1 MPRRSAVGLP
11 CGGNVNLTV
20 APCSRKQ
27 VPAIRGTTT
36 ACGFRPVWRV
46 PVSVFSTSHA
56 KGAGRVPQLRIFLNT
71 TEHFEELSRHLPNH
85 GAASC
90 KNATVAVQIA
100 IPVAQSA
107 AIRRLTWKVGR
118 ISNAVQC
125 LRIEFT
131 CPQAGAEPSVNCAP
145 CELMEQ
151 TMQPDP
157 IIAEIHPFREE
168 YAARFDY
175 DVGRMFQD
183 IQARQAASVRR
194 YVCLPPR
201 RLSADLQCPENGG
214 AGTSTGN
221 RPTRRS
227 EGQ

>member
-1 MPRRSAVGLP
+1 MARSTGLEPATSGVTGRHSNQLSYDRAILCNTEACKYGSCHFPSSRKFRFYSDVRGSLMPRRSAVGLP

-90 KNATVAVQIA
+90 KTPQL
-100 IPVAQSA
+100 PC
-107 AIRRLTWKVGR
+107 RLR
-118 ISNAVQC
+118 
-125 LRIEFT
+125 
-131 CPQAGAEPSVNCAP
+131 
-145 CELMEQ
+145 
-151 TMQPDP
+151 
-157 IIAEIHPFREE
+157 FRS
-168 YAARFDY
+168 RK
-175 DVGRMFQD
+175 
-183 IQARQAASVRR
+183 ARQFG
-194 YVCLPPR
+194 
-201 RLSADLQCPENGG
+201 D
-214 AGTSTGN
+214 
-221 RPTRRS
+221 
-227 EGQ
+227 